1 MGKVE
6 TYTQSAINIA
16 NDNRHGYSQYSRWGN
31 PNTWSDFDCSSLVIS
46 VCEWAGIPVK
56 TKGATYTGNMY
67 GVFTK
72 CGFKDV
78 TSTINLSNGKGLQR
92 GDILLNSYHHTE
104 IYIGNGKTV
113 GAKIDEY
120 GDIVGANTG
129 DQTGR
134 EICTGWYYNYPWT
147 CVLRFVGDDKQ
158 VSQKT
163 SLKSKPSG
171 LIKTESWYGVTET
184 VCNVRSA
191 PSTKSSIVAQY
202 GKGEKIY
209 YDSVYE
215 GDGYR
220 WISYVS
226 YSGVRRYVAYRQ
238 LSGDTTPWIRIA

>member
-1 MGKVE
+1 MGKIENYV
-6 TYTQSAINIA
+6 QSAIDIA
-16 NDNRHGYSQYSRWGN
+16 NDNRHGYSQYYRWGS

-56 TKGATYTGNMY
+56 TNGATYTGNMY

-78 TSTINLSNGKGLQR
+78 TNSISLGNGKGLQR
-92 GDILLNSYHHTE
+92 GDILLNSYYHTE

-120 GDIVGANTG
+120 GDIVGTNTG

-134 EICTGWYYNYPWT
+134 EICTSWYYNYPWT
-147 CVLRFVGDDKQ
+147 SVLRYVGDN
-158 VSQKT
+158 T
-163 SLKSKPSG
+163 SVSKPTSQSKSSG
-171 LIKTESWYGVTET
+171 WIKDESWYGVTEAI
-184 VCNVRSA
+184 CNVRSA
-191 PSTKSSIVAQY
+191 PSTKASVVAQY
-202 GKGEKIY
+202 GEGEKIY

-220 WISYVS
+220 WISYIS

-238 LSGDTTPWIRIA
+238 LYGDTTPWIRIQ